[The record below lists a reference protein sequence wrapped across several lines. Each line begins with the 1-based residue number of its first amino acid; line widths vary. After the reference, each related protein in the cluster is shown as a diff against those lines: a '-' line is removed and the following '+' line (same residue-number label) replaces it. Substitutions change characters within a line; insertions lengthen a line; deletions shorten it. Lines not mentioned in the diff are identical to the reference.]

1 MVGLAS
7 GTWVRVYRRGMCSPH
22 DTSAVGLGCASESC
36 TLPTVDQPV
45 RVAEFDDF
53 FSESVRAVER
63 VDATT
68 LRLLADSVAADRAG
82 DLAGRESS
90 SCSFFGFDFA
100 AAGTV
105 AGMVSMRITALG
117 AYVAVLDPFAARAA
131 AGLDVAT
138 GGR

>member
-1 MVGLAS
+1 
-7 GTWVRVYRRGMCSPH
+7 MCSER

-68 LRLLADSVAADRAG
+68 LRLLVDSVAADRARS
-82 DLAGRESS
+82 LAGRESS
-90 SCSFFGFDFA
+90 CCSFYGFDFA
-100 AAGTV
+100 AARAV
-105 AGMVSMRITALG
+105 AGMVSMRVTVPG
-117 AYVAVLDPFAARAA
+117 ASVTVLDAFAVRAA
-131 AGLDVAT
+131 AGLAVAA